1 MFFPFVSNTIYH
13 LFFIIGGYKMH
24 PAKQAQIKLI
34 KLTDLSK
41 KANVSAGYLSRV
53 VSGDIDAF
61 KDTALKLAEAANFLS
76 EQKGLPVCFEPN
88 DFNKKLHAN
97 YKEIYP
103 DAKFRVRSVL
113 CSSCDYEVK
122 TAKEILDYHTADLLY
137 TRLYELMSDAL
148 RYSRCHTFTYADHI
162 YYFEGEEE

>member
-1 MFFPFVSNTIYH
+1 
-13 LFFIIGGYKMH
+13 MH
-24 PAKQAQIKLI
+24 SAKRAQIKMI
-34 KLTDLSK
+34 KLTKLAE
-41 KANVSAGYLSRV
+41 KAGVSLGYLSRIV
-53 VSGDIDAF
+53 NGDLDAF
-61 KDTALKLAEAANFLS
+61 KDTALKLAEAANSLS
-76 EQKGLPVCFEPN
+76 EAQGLPVCFEPN
-88 DFNKKLHAN
+88 DFNSKLHVN

-113 CSSCDYEVK
+113 ISSCSYEVK

-162 YYFEGEEE
+162 YYFDGEEE

>member
-1 MFFPFVSNTIYH
+1 
-13 LFFIIGGYKMH
+13 LH
-24 PAKQAQIKLI
+24 PAKRSQLRTITTRKLS
-34 KLTDLSK
+34 D
-41 KANVSAGYLSRV
+41 KAGVSYGYLSRV
-53 VSGDIDAF
+53 ISGDLDAF
-61 KDTALKLAEAANFLS
+61 KDTALKLAEAANSLS
-76 EQKGLPVCFEPN
+76 EDAGLPICFEPN
-88 DFNKKLHAN
+88 DFNSKLHVN

-113 CSSCDYEVK
+113 VSSCDYEVK

-148 RYSRCHTFTYADHI
+148 RYEKCHTFTYSDHI